1 MISEK
6 LFSQLDKDKSKKNK
20 KVQRN
25 RTFREILFGMK
36 VKHKDKELGMG
47 KEKHKDKELG
57 MGKEK
62 QKERTKEKKVKERK
76 GRFMVDYFTLA
87 DWFENLDLL
96 GAVMKW

>member
-36 VKHKDKELGMG
+36 V
-47 KEKHKDKELG
+47 KHKDKELG